1 MKRGRFHRLI
11 PLLASILMLVP
22 WTGCVEPIAPEDRA
36 EAVAATLTLQVS
48 VPGGNAMTKA
58 AASEAE
64 KALHSLQVWAYVHG
78 GASDD
83 APVAYASQ
91 TSAGA
96 VSLSFTKATIGLL
109 NDDPVAIDLYV
120 LGNAASAGKQELGQN
135 STRNEVREAVI
146 SGDAVTG
153 FGKACVETV
162 SNDDGLPMAGLLE
175 NFDIT
180 FLRYGYKNEQLTAK
194 ENENK
199 YNEEAFNTALGEI
212 SSLSDLQKNYLKT
225 LFRNGDEDAANFPY
239 KWDYAKFSPTVSIAR
254 AVSKVR
260 FVFAKGTEVSENVEI
275 SRIEFIGGTTTGGES
290 IGLIP
295 EQSYLFPLPEVKPL
309 EAGYESVFWPES
321 EAGALVT
328 NVPEVNPLPHTYETS
343 LDENAA
349 VKTIYLRESDLP
361 LKGRIRYKR
370 GSTSL
375 MSSFDLVALAETFPR
390 NATFT
395 VYAYYTGGEMAIQ
408 LTVEVDPWDKNNYS
422 VNFEDASIFA
432 EKKFSID
439 HSTAQEVVPIRVDPN
454 DPSSKIVRYD
464 VYLKPN
470 SPVKGSLTILTPK
483 MGTLIIIK
491 KEDPIGSFVVSP
503 QTAQINVND
512 GGTIEISIDR
522 SNTGESGASM
532 FLSFGV
538 EWPGR
543 EANADTELIDNVY
556 RFVL

>member
-1 MKRGRFHRLI
+1 MRSKYHSLI
-11 PLLASILMLVP
+11 PLGVTILILAI
-22 WTGCVEPIAPEDRA
+22 WTGCVEPISPDGP
-36 EAVAATLTLQVS
+36 VDPDTVQLSLQVS
-48 VPGGNAMTKA
+48 VPGAGLETKA
-58 AASEAE
+58 KVEADEAE

-78 GASDD
+78 GAAED

-91 TSAGA
+91 TSAGT
-96 VSLSFTKATIGLL
+96 VSLSFSKATVGLL
-109 NDDPVAIDLYV
+109 DDDPVAIDLYV
-120 LGNAASAGKQELGQN
+120 LGNAASAGKQDLGQN
-135 STRNEVREAVI
+135 STRDEVRESVI
-146 SGDAVTG
+146 SGNAVTG

-162 SNDDGLPMAGLLE
+162 SNDGLPMAGLLE

-180 FLRYGYKNEQLTAK
+180 FLRYGYKNGQLTAK
-194 ENENK
+194 ENDSK
-199 YNEEAFNTALGEI
+199 YDEEAFNTVLGEI

-225 LFRNGDEDAANFPY
+225 LFRNGDEDAANYPY
-239 KWDYAKFSPTVSIAR
+239 KWDYAKFSPTVSITR
-254 AVSKVR
+254 AVSKIR
-260 FVFAKGTEVSENVEI
+260 FVFAKGAEVSENVEI

-295 EQSYLFPLPEVKPL
+295 EQSYLFPLSEVKPL
-309 EAGYESVFWPES
+309 AAGYESIFWPKS
-321 EAGALVT
+321 ETEALVAD
-328 NVPEVNPLPHTYETS
+328 VPSVNALPQTYDAS
-343 LDENAA
+343 LDTNAA

-375 MSSFDLVALAETFPR
+375 MSSFDLVALTETFPR

>member
-1 MKRGRFHRLI
+1 MNMKSGRFHRLI

-22 WTGCVEPIAPEDRA
+22 WTGCVEPISPEGPDASGSFR
-36 EAVAATLTLQVS
+36 LSLQVAL
-48 VPGGNAMTKA
+48 PDAGLLTK
-58 AASEAE
+58 SDPVSSTDAE
-64 KALHSLQVWAYVHG
+64 KALHDLRVWAFIHG
-78 GASDD
+78 ETPGDEA
-83 APVAYASQ
+83 VAFANPTVSTTGS
-91 TSAGA
+91 TSVTLSLKKDA
-96 VSLSFTKATIGLL
+96 VSLLD
-109 NDDPVAIDLYV
+109 NPNVASVAVDIYV
-120 LGNAASAGKQELGQN
+120 LGNAASAGFDTSLGLN
-135 STRNEVREAVI
+135 ATRTQVR
-146 SGDAVTG
+146 DAVLSGTEATG
-153 FGKACVETV
+153 FGAACVSTV
-162 SNDDGLPMAGLLE
+162 PGTGLPMAAYIE
-175 NFDIT
+175 NVDVT
-180 FLRYGYKNEQLTAK
+180 SLRTGTNLDP
-194 ENENK
+194 
-199 YNEEAFNTALGEI
+199 I
-212 SSLSDLQKNYLKT
+212 SVELK
-225 LFRNGDEDAANFPY
+225 
-239 KWDYAKFSPTVSIAR
+239 R

-260 FVFAKGTEVSENVEI
+260 FVFAKGEGSEKVEI
-275 SRIEFIGGTTTGGES
+275 SRIEFIGGTTAGGES

-295 EQSYLFPLPEVKPL
+295 EQSYLFPLTEVKPL
-309 EAGYESVFWPES
+309 EAGYESIFWPKS
-321 EAGALVT
+321 ETEALVAD
-328 NVPEVNPLPHTYETS
+328 VPSVNALPQTYDAS
-343 LDENAA
+343 LDANAV

-361 LKGRIRYKR
+361 LKGRIRYER
-370 GSTSL
+370 GSTQL
-375 MSSFDLVALAETFPR
+375 MASFDLVALAETFPR

-432 EKKFSID
+432 EKKFSVD